1 MLAPR
6 QHHRRGGY
14 RRPCGGVPVDLR
26 LRSLPSPGF
35 RRGGDFFVYLA
46 TPTAPFHG
54 IIPLMKTISAWLLQ
68 LLLALNGLTGN
79 IGLTI
84 IVFTLAFRAILL
96 IFTWRSH
103 QSLQKIKEL
112 DPQVREL
119 RAKYKNDQ
127 AKLNQAQLE
136 LYQKYN
142 VNPASGCLPQILQI
156 FMLIVFYRA
165 LISLLGQEN
174 LVNTGFLW
182 LDVTSPDPLH
192 IMPILAGLT
201 QLFLSVMT
209 LPGGEVRDLVP
220 NDSKSQ
226 KIQAANQKEE
236 DTAAMAATMQKQM
249 LFMMP
254 FMTGLIAWNLPS
266 GLGLYW
272 IVSTLFSIG
281 QQVALSGWGGITLY
295 FKRLINVFS
304 KKEDKN

>member
-1 MLAPR
+1 
-6 QHHRRGGY
+6 
-14 RRPCGGVPVDLR
+14 
-26 LRSLPSPGF
+26 
-35 RRGGDFFVYLA
+35 
-46 TPTAPFHG
+46 
-54 IIPLMKTISAWLLQ
+54 MKTISAWLLQ
-68 LLLALNGLTGN
+68 LLVALNGFTGN
-79 IGLTI
+79 IGVTI
-84 IVFTLAFRAILL
+84 IVFTLAFRGLL
-96 IFTWRSH
+96 LALTWRSH

-119 RAKYKNDQ
+119 RAKYQDDQ

-156 FMLIVFYRA
+156 IMLIIFYRA
-165 LISLLGQEN
+165 LMSLLGQEN

-182 LDVTSPDPLH
+182 FDVTTSDPLH
-192 IMPILAGLT
+192 IIPILAAAA

-220 NDSKSQ
+220 NDSQSK
-226 KIQAANQKEE
+226 KVQAANQKEE

-254 FMTGLIAWNLPS
+254 CMTGVIAWSLPA

-272 IVSTLFSIG
+272 IVSTIFSIG
-281 QQVALSGWGGITLY
+281 QQAAISGWGGITLY